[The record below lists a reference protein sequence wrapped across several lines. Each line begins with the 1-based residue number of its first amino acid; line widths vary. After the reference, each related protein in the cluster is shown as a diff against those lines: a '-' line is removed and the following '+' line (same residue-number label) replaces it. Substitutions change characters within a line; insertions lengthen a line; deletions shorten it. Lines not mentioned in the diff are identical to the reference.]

1 MNRFEILFKPLT
13 WFMAILLAAFVAA
26 CGSGGGGGG
35 GGGSPPPPP
44 PTAAGGVC
52 TGTAS
57 ACVPLASAGSFVI
70 LTNSAINDT
79 GPSAITGNIGTSGSG
94 AGIAVKCSEMMTG
107 TIFDADHAYAGG
119 GAADVACRS
128 TVSTLGQAVTD
139 AQAAYANALGKNP
152 TIFTGVNTLSGSTP
166 FGPGVYNYPA
176 GLAITTNI
184 TLQGNPTDVWVFKV
198 TGAFSQ
204 SAATTVTLAGGAR
217 AQNIFWQVSGN
228 SAIAAGA
235 HFEGVILSPGV
246 ISVAAASSVDGRLF
260 AGGGGAVNL
269 NTNRVT
275 RPAP

>member
-1 MNRFEILFKPLT
+1 MNRFGILFKPLM
-13 WFMAILLAAFVAA
+13 WCMAILLAAFVAG

-35 GGGSPPPPP
+35 GGGSPSPSAN
-44 PTAAGGVC
+44 AAGAVC
-52 TGTAS
+52 TES

-70 LTNSAINDT
+70 LTNAAINDT
-79 GPSAITGNIGTSGSG
+79 GPSVITGNIGTSGSG
-94 AGIAVKCSEMMTG
+94 AGIAVKCAEMTG
-107 TIFDADHAYAGG
+107 TIFDADGAYAGG
-119 GAADVACRS
+119 GVANVTCRS
-128 TVSTLGQAVTD
+128 TVSTLAQAVTD
-139 AQAAYANALGKNP
+139 ARTAYTDALGK
-152 TIFTGVNTLSGSTP
+152 TTTVTTGINTMSGATP

-176 GLAITTNI
+176 GLAITSNI
-184 TLQGNPTDVWVFKV
+184 TLQGTSTDVWVFKV
-198 TGAFSQ
+198 TGALSQ
-204 SAATTVTLAGGAR
+204 SAATTVTLAGGAL

-235 HFEGVILSPGV
+235 HFEGIILSPGV